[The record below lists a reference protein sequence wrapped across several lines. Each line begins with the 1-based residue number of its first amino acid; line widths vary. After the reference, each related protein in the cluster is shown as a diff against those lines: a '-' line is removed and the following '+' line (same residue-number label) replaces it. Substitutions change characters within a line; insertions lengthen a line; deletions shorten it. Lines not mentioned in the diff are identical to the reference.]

1 MKLVFATHNKNKF
14 REVKAQM
21 PSHIEL
27 LSLTDINC
35 FDDIAET
42 EDTIEGNALLKARYV
57 KDHFGIDCFA
67 DDSGLEVEA
76 LDNAPGVY
84 SARYAGPEKDANA
97 NNRKLLDELQKESNR
112 AARFK
117 TVIALT
123 TAEGEKLFTGLCP
136 GVIVKSPRGEGGFGY
151 DPLFQPDG
159 YDRTFAEMPLSLKTE
174 IGHRG
179 KAIAQ
184 LLEYLKVE

>member
-1 MKLVFATHNKNKF
+1 
-14 REVKAQM
+14 M
-21 PSHIEL
+21 PQHIEL

-35 FDDIAET
+35 FDEIAET
-42 EDTIEGNALLKARYV
+42 EDTIEGNALLKARYI

-76 LDNAPGVY
+76 LNNEPGVY
-84 SARYAGPEKDANA
+84 SARYAGPEKNAEA
-97 NNRKLLDELQKESNR
+97 NNRKLLEALQKETNR

-123 TAEGEKLFTGLCP
+123 TSEGEKLFTGLCP
-136 GVIVKSPRGEGGFGY
+136 GTIVHVPRGEGGFGY
-151 DPLFQPDG
+151 DPLFQPYG

-179 KAIAQ
+179 KAIVQ
-184 LLEYLKVE
+184 LLNHLKIELS

>member
-1 MKLVFATHNKNKF
+1 
-14 REVKAQM
+14 M
-21 PSHIEL
+21 PDHVEL

-57 KDHFGIDCFA
+57 KEHFGIDCFA

-84 SARYAGPEKDANA
+84 SARYAGPEKNADAN
-97 NNRKLLDELQKESNR
+97 NQKLLEALQNKTNR

-123 TAEGEKLFTGLCP
+123 TPNGEELFTGLCP
-136 GVIVKSPRGEGGFGY
+136 GNITMSPRGAGGFGY
-151 DPLFQPDG
+151 DPLFQPEG
-159 YDRTFAEMPLSLKTE
+159 YERTFAEMPLSLKTE

-179 KAIAQ
+179 KAIVQ
-184 LLEYLKVE
+184 LLEYLHVE